1 MTDFFRPA
9 VPKGG
14 EAPQTDA
21 LSTAQQAPSA
31 PDTTGRDVGRRR
43 RSIEDKE
50 RRAAIVQAIS
60 ILNMLSPEDQKFI
73 AGLFL

>member
-14 EAPQTDA
+14 EAPHTDA
-21 LSTAQQAPSA
+21 LSTAQPPA
-31 PDTTGRDVGRRR
+31 PDTTGRDVRRR
-43 RSIEDKE
+43 RHTIEDKE
-50 RRAAIVQAIS
+50 RRAAIVQVIS

>member
-21 LSTAQQAPSA
+21 SSSAREPSA

-50 RRAAIVQAIS
+50 RRAAIVQVIS